1 MIGEAFDE
9 VLAAAQAGAGW
20 AFARLYESVAGP
32 VSGYLRCQGVGDP
45 EDATS
50 DVFLAVFTRLA
61 GFVGGEAQFRS
72 WVFTIAHHR
81 VVDHRRRVAR
91 RPASESFDVL
101 GPDPVAAG
109 HRPSAEADALD
120 QLGTGR
126 VEQVLAQLAPDQR
139 DVLSLRILAD
149 LTVDQVASA
158 LGKRPGAVKALQR
171 RGLETLRRKLVGEGV
186 PL

>member
-20 AFARLYESVAGP
+20 ACSRLYESVAGG
-32 VSGYLRCQGVGDP
+32 VAAYLRCQGVADY
-45 EDATS
+45 EDVTS
-50 DVFLAVFTRLA
+50 EVFLAVFTRLV
-61 GFVGGEAQFRS
+61 GFTGGEAQFRS

-81 VVDHRRRVAR
+81 VVDHRRRAAR
-91 RPASESFDVL
+91 RPVSESLDALV
-101 GPDPVAAG
+101 PETAPAG
-109 HRPSAEADALD
+109 RFPSAEADALD

-126 VEQVLAQLAPDQR
+126 VERVLGELAPDQR
-139 DVLSLRILAD
+139 DVLTLRILAD
-149 LTVDQVASA
+149 LTVDQIASA

-171 RGLETLRRKLVGEGV
+171 RGLEALRRKLVREGV